1 MGTLD
6 FALRLLAAIGAG
18 FIIGFEREW
27 RSKSAGLRTI
37 SLVTIGAALY
47 VLLSI
52 MITDAKG
59 GDVSRIIGQVVTGI
73 GFLGGGIIFKEGV
86 SVRGLTTAATVWCS
100 SAIGALAAG
109 GFFYE
114 TLLGTLAI
122 LAVNII
128 LIPMNDFIHTLR
140 NKQAEKHHS
149 DAENEWYMPKRSIQT
164 LSDYAPRPQS
174 HRWIKIGKKFP
185 DVYNYWYLC
194 LRNRLSEGLAK
205 SASALRVFNYIY

>member
-1 MGTLD
+1 
-6 FALRLLAAIGAG
+6 
-18 FIIGFEREW
+18 
-27 RSKSAGLRTI
+27 
-37 SLVTIGAALY
+37 
-47 VLLSI
+47 

-128 LIPMNDFIHTLR
+128 LVPMNDFIHSLSRKYET
-140 NKQAEKHHS
+140 KSHS
-149 DAENEWYMPKRSIQT
+149 SYED
-164 LSDYAPRPQS
+164 D
-174 HRWIKIGKKFP
+174 
-185 DVYNYWYLC
+185 
-194 LRNRLSEGLAK
+194 
-205 SASALRVFNYIY
+205 